1 MESII
6 QQVDFTFLFIMGISA
21 ALLALISI
29 LMVIF
34 VFKFHKSRHPKAE
47 DIHEHPILEITW
59 TVIPIILVM
68 LMFYY
73 GVVGYKNMRNPPKD
87 SFVVN
92 VTARQWE
99 WGFEYPNH
107 KKGKE
112 LYVPID
118 KPVKVILHSID
129 VLHSF
134 SIPAFRVKMDVIPG
148 RDTFLWFKAES
159 LGDYDIYCAE
169 YCGLLHSKMLSK
181 VHVLEEKEFHEWYET
196 KD

>member
-6 QQVDFTFLFIMGISA
+6 EQVDFTFLFIIGISVG
-21 ALLALISI
+21 LLTLISI

-34 VFKFHKSRHPKAE
+34 VFKYHKSRHPKAQ
-47 DIHEHPILEITW
+47 DIHEHPMLEITW
-59 TVIPIILVM
+59 TVIPIILV
-68 LMFYY
+68 LIMFYY
-73 GVVGYKNMRNPPKD
+73 GVVGYKTMRNPPKD

-107 KKGKE
+107 KKTKE

-148 RDTFLWFKAES
+148 RDTFLWFKAEN

-181 VHVLEEKEFHEWYET
+181 VHVLEKQQFNEWYET